1 MVDQQTPQTQKLAQ
15 VLTAPPSLPLV
26 TADAEAGLC
35 TDGYCVLPQPRPSE

>member
-1 MVDQQTPQTQKLAQ
+1 MADQQSPQTQTPA
-15 VLTAPPSLPLV
+15 LTAPPSLQLM